1 MSGRA
6 VDIRVTGSV
15 QGVGFRPTVWRL
27 AAEEQLV
34 GEVLNDG
41 EGVLIHAAG
50 RPDAIDRFVR
60 RLTSEAPP
68 LARIAQIVVRERS
81 EPLVAASF
89 RIAASVASEVRT
101 QVVPD
106 AAICSACATE
116 VLDPLDRRHGHAFA
130 NCTHCG
136 PRFSIVCALPYDR
149 ANTTMAAFAPC
160 AACRREYDDPADRRH
175 HAQPIAC
182 PDCGPRLWLED
193 WSGAGASL
201 RGSEALA
208 AAAAALCAGKILAL
222 RGIGGFHLVCDAGSN
237 DAIARLRAGKRR
249 DAKPLALMVRDIA
262 EVRRHCH
269 VDALE
274 QQLFESS
281 AAPIVVCRRLAAA
294 AELPESLAP
303 GLDALGVMQAYSP
316 LHRLLLHAVDR
327 PLVMTS
333 GNLGREPQVIGLDE
347 ARTRLRGL
355 AELALLHDREI
366 ANRIDDSV
374 VRVVA
379 GKPRV
384 IRRARGLAPRPT
396 TLASSFAAAPAV
408 LAYGA
413 EQRAAFCLLAR
424 GAALLGAHQGDLD
437 EPASFDAY
445 VESLELHQRL
455 FEHRAARL
463 ACDLHPEYHSTKLAR
478 AHAQR
483 SGLPLVE
490 VQHHHAHVAACMAE
504 HGLERDASPVL
515 GVALDG
521 VGLGSDGTMWGGELL
536 LADFRGFRRLG
547 SLLAVALPGGTRAI
561 LEPWRSLY
569 AHLREAL
576 GWDAVQRRHGRL
588 AVVRRL
594 ADKPLDA
601 IDRMIDHGLHSPRAS
616 STGRLFDAVAAALGI
631 GFDGVVESAQAA
643 MQLEALALRDAAGTR
658 AYPFALR
665 QDGELVRLDPAPMWA
680 ALLDDLAA
688 ERSPAAIAAA
698 FHRGLAYALAEL
710 AVELAAGR
718 TDSVVLAGGCMHNA
732 ILLEHTST
740 RIAARGLR
748 CLTPSE
754 TPTNDGGIALGQAA
768 VAAALG

>member
-1 MSGRA
+1 MRGRA

-50 RPDAIDRFVR
+50 QPDAIDRFVR
-60 RLTSEAPP
+60 RLAAEAPP
-68 LARIAQIVVRERS
+68 LAHIAQIVVRERS
-81 EPLVAASF
+81 EPLVAAGF

-101 QVVPD
+101 QLVPD
-106 AAICSACATE
+106 AAICSACAAE
-116 VLDPLDRRHGHAFA
+116 LLDPLDRRHGHAFA

-136 PRFSIVCALPYDR
+136 PRFSIVRALPYDR

-160 AACRREYDDPADRRH
+160 AACRREYDDPGDRRH

-193 WSGAGASL
+193 WSGRGAPL
-201 RGSEALA
+201 QGSAALA
-208 AAAAALCAGKILAL
+208 AAAEALCAGKILAL
-222 RGIGGFHLVCDAGSN
+222 RGIGGFHLVCDACSS

-262 EVRRHCH
+262 EVRRYCH

-281 AAPIVVCRRLAAA
+281 AAPIVVCRRRPAAA
-294 AELPESLAP
+294 LPESLAP
-303 GLDALGVMQAYSP
+303 GLDALGFMQAYSP
-316 LHRLLLHAVDR
+316 LHRLLLDAVGR

-374 VRVVA
+374 VRVIA

-424 GAALLGAHQGDLD
+424 GAALLGPHQGDLD

-445 VESLELHQRL
+445 VESLELHTRL
-455 FEHRAARL
+455 FEHRAERL
-463 ACDLHPEYHSTKLAR
+463 ACDLHPEYRSTKLAR

-483 SGLPLVE
+483 SGLPLVA

-504 HGLERDASPVL
+504 HGLEREASPVL

-521 VGLGSDGTMWGGELL
+521 HGLGSDGTMWGGELL

-547 SLLAVALPGGTRAI
+547 ALLAVALPGGTRAI

-569 AHLREAL
+569 AHLREAF
-576 GWDAVQRRHGRL
+576 GGEDVRRRIGSL
-588 AVVRRL
+588 APLRRL

-643 MQLEALALRDAAGTR
+643 MQLEALALRDAPGTR
-658 AYPFALR
+658 AYPFAR
-665 QDGELVRLDPAPMWA
+665 RHDGELVRLDPAPMWA

-688 ERSPAAIAAA
+688 GHSPASIAAA
-698 FHRGLAYALAEL
+698 FHRGLAHALAEL

-732 ILLEHTST
+732 ILLEHIST

-748 CLTPSE
+748 CLIPSE
-754 TPTNDGGIALGQAA
+754 TPTNDGGIALGQAV